1 MIKSSMHGLK
11 IGCSGFSYRHWRGR
25 FYPEDIPQRKWFA
38 YYQRHFDTVEMN
50 VTFYRLPKKDS
61 FKRWYRETPED
72 FVFSIKG
79 SRFITHL
86 KRLKDVDSEVKNFF
100 DTVSVLK
107 EKLAV
112 ILWQFPPKM
121 ELNIDRLSG
130 FMELIKP
137 YPVKNTFEFRHI
149 SWITPEVTRVL
160 KDNNCSY
167 CMADWPEFNKIL
179 PITADFVYIRRHGK
193 SGSYNT
199 CYSMDELKRDAT
211 EIKKYLKKGL
221 QVFAYFN
228 NDANAYAP
236 KNALELKEI
245 LGRPR

>member
-1 MIKSSMHGLK
+1 
-11 IGCSGFSYRHWRGR
+11 
-25 FYPEDIPQRKWFA
+25 
-38 YYQRHFDTVEMN
+38 
-50 VTFYRLPKKDS
+50 
-61 FKRWYRETPED
+61 
-72 FVFSIKG
+72 
-79 SRFITHL
+79 
-86 KRLKDVDSEVKNFF
+86 
-100 DTVSVLK
+100 
-107 EKLAV
+107 
-112 ILWQFPPKM
+112 
-121 ELNIDRLSG
+121 
-130 FMELIKP
+130 
-137 YPVKNTFEFRHI
+137 
-149 SWITPEVTRVL
+149 
-160 KDNNCSY
+160 
-167 CMADWPEFNKIL
+167 MADWPEFNKIL